1 MSAAGKRTATVTAM
15 VITVVLA
22 APGVAWAH
30 GVGGSSDTVGGF
42 VWLGTKHMLAG
53 WDHLLFVGGILLLAG
68 EVRRA
73 AKLISLFALGHSV
86 TLFTATVAD
95 GRVNPVLVDVVV
107 ALSLVFVGVVGLRGR
122 PKDWAWF
129 AAAVL
134 AFGLVHGLGL
144 ATRLQEVGL
153 PAGGEVPRVLA
164 FNVGV
169 EIGQLIAVAAM
180 FMLGDVLRHYIPRLR
195 DVRLSHAV
203 LVAAGTVAAA
213 VLVITSGGEVLRP
226 VQAQAGASGSGGCEV
241 RDRTETFP
249 AGGGHPVKDFF
260 EPGET
265 VPATSFGHV
274 ISDGY
279 VIVTYR
285 PDLPAD
291 QLAQVRA
298 FVTDPTAGRVVG
310 GPAPDQAEAVK
321 AVHAYRTAA
330 CDRVDVDVDASSPA
344 PGSTTPAPG
353 QPNSSPQAW
362 RYSGTPCTT
371 SPTP

>member
-15 VITVVLA
+15 VITAVLA
-22 APGVAWAH
+22 APGAAWAH

-68 EVRRA
+68 GMRRA
-73 AKLISLFALGHSV
+73 AKLISLFALGHSA

-95 GRVNPVLVDVVV
+95 WHVNPVLVDVVV

-122 PKDWAWF
+122 PKDWTWF

-144 ATRLQEVGL
+144 ATRLQEVGP
-153 PAGGEVPRVLA
+153 PAGGEIPRVLA

-169 EIGQLIAVAAM
+169 EIGQLIAVVAM

-195 DVRLSHAV
+195 DVRLSHAA

-213 VLVITSGGEVLRP
+213 VLAISSGGEVLRP
-226 VQAQAGASGSGGCEV
+226 VQAQAGAGGSCEV
-241 RDRTETFP
+241 RDRTEAFP
-249 AGGGHPVKDFF
+249 AGGGHPAKDFF
-260 EPGET
+260 EPGEA

-274 ISDGY
+274 IGDGY

-285 PDLPAD
+285 PDLPAEQVS
-291 QLAQVRA
+291 QLRG
-298 FVTDPTAGRVVG
+298 FVTDPAAGRVVG
-310 GPAPDQAEAVK
+310 GSAAEQGEVVK
-321 AVHAYRTAA
+321 AVHAYRTLT
-330 CDRVDVDVDASSPA
+330 CDTVDPDALAQFTRDWFDDPRSRPIE
-344 PGSTTPAPG
+344 
-353 QPNSSPQAW
+353 
-362 RYSGTPCTT
+362 
-371 SPTP
+371 

>member
-1 MSAAGKRTATVTAM
+1 MPAM
-15 VITVVLA
+15 VRRGAVIATALVIMLLGSGQA
-22 APGVAWAH
+22 ALAH

-53 WDHLLFVGGILLLAG
+53 WDHLAFVGGILLLAG
-68 EVRRA
+68 QVRRA

-95 GRVNPVLVDVVV
+95 WHVNPVLVDVVV

-122 PKDWAWF
+122 PKNWTWF

-134 AFGLVHGLGL
+134 GFGLVHGLGL
-144 ATRLQEVGL
+144 STRLQDLGL
-153 PAGGEVPRVLA
+153 PADGMIPRVLA

-169 EIGQLIAVAAM
+169 EIGQLIAVVAM
-180 FMLGDVLRHYIPRLR
+180 FMLGDVLSHYLPKLR
-195 DVRLSHAV
+195 NPRLSHGLLVTAGV
-203 LVAAGTVAAA
+203 VAASILA
-213 VLVITSGGEVLRP
+213 LTSPGEVLRP
-226 VQAQAGASGSGGCEV
+226 VQADPAVGACTV

-249 AGGGHPVKDFF
+249 FGVGHPVKSFF

-274 ISDGY
+274 IGDGY

-285 PDLPAD
+285 PDLAAD

-298 FVTDPTAGRVVG
+298 FVTDPAAGRVVG
-310 GPAPDQAEAVK
+310 GPAPGQAEAVK
-321 AVHAYRTAA
+321 AVHAYNTAV
-330 CDRVDVDVDASSPA
+330 CDTVDIDAVGQFTRDWFADPRS
-344 PGSTTPAPG
+344 TPAE
-353 QPNSSPQAW
+353 
-362 RYSGTPCTT
+362 
-371 SPTP
+371 